1 MIRPRIVWPHQNRQL
16 PDRNDGITRP
26 RRLDEIPLWS
36 IILAVVMLAWML
48 TALTDKM
55 WPAVDKSAPSGINS
69 PPFA

>member
-1 MIRPRIVWPHQNRQL
+1 MIRPRIVWPHQRRQS
-16 PDRNDGITRP
+16 PDQNDGTRL

-36 IILAVVMLAWML
+36 IVLAVVMLAWML

-69 PPFA
+69 LPFA